1 MADVV
6 YELMA
11 KIGLDDKEFN
21 NGLKGAG
28 NTLKSWGSTA
38 GKVALTGAKVIGAG
52 IAAGATAVAALT
64 KSAVE
69 SYAEYEQLV
78 GGVETLFGAGG
89 LSLEEYAQSVG
100 KSVDEVKGE
109 YDSLMS
115 AQETVMKNAGEA
127 YKTAGL
133 SANEYMETVTS
144 FSASLIQ
151 SLGGDTEKAAQYAD
165 MAIVDM
171 SDNAN
176 KMGTSMESIQNAYQ
190 GFAKQNYTMLDNLKL
205 GYGGTKSEMERL
217 VEDAEKLNTSFK
229 AQRDENGNLTLSYAD
244 VVDAIHIVQENMGIA
259 GTTAKEAATT
269 ISGSVGSM
277 KAAWKNL
284 VTGLADG
291 NADIEQLIDDLLVT
305 IIGEN
310 GEGGV
315 INNIMPAVERALNG
329 IVTLITT
336 IVPKIT
342 PIITDL
348 ISQNLPMLVEAGMQL
363 LIALIS
369 GIIQGLPQLVATL
382 PQIFETIK
390 TVFMENWPALREA
403 GGQLLQMI
411 GEGIIDALGSLDEKL
426 AEVGIAISTTIDN
439 KWEEIKQKSTETWNS
454 IKEELSQVWENLKT
468 AVSDAWESIKE
479 TVSQKIDDLKTNVS
493 SKFEAVRDTI
503 SGVIDRIKS
512 LFNFDWSLP
521 DLKLPHITYDLV
533 QVPVLGTIPDPR
545 TLRVEWYK
553 KAYDN
558 PYMFTKPTT
567 IGFGDGIG
575 GEMVYGHNNLMND
588 IKQAMKEVGSASD
601 QPILITVQ
609 SVLDGK
615 IIGESTY
622 RYLRNKER
630 AFG

>member
-1 MADVV
+1 MDLLNLV
-6 YELMA
+6 A
-11 KIGLDDKEFN
+11 KITLDQSEYDTGLR
-21 NGLKGAG
+21 GL
-28 NTLKSWGSTA
+28 A
-38 GKVALTGAKVIGAG
+38 GKAGKTLGTVAKVGAAA
-52 IAAGATAVAALT
+52 IAAGGAAVVAVT
-64 KSAVE
+64 KQAIDG
-69 SYAEYEQLV
+69 YAEYEQLT
-78 GGVETLFGAGG
+78 GGIQTL
-89 LSLEEYAQSVG
+89 Y
-100 KSVDEVKGE
+100 GE
-109 YDSLMS
+109 GSKAAEDM
-115 AQETVMKNAGEA
+115 MKHASEA
-127 YKTAGL
+127 WKTSGM
-133 SANEYMETVTS
+133 SANEYMETAIES
-144 FSASLIQ
+144 SAALINA
-151 SLGGDTEKAAQYAD
+151 LGGDTEKAAEMMD
-165 MAIVDM
+165 MSITDM
-171 SDNAN
+171 SDNVN
-176 KMGTSMESIQNAYQ
+176 KMGTSMEAVQNAYR
-190 GFAKQNYTMLDNLKL
+190 GFSRGNFTMLDNLAL
-205 GYGGTKSEMERL
+205 GFAGTKEGMQQL
-217 VEDAEKLNTSFK
+217 LDK
-229 AQRDENGNLTLSYAD
+229 AKEYAAQNGEIRDFSIDSYAD
-244 VVDAIHIVQENMGIA
+244 IVDAIHIVQTEMGIT

-369 GIIQGLPQLVATL
+369 GIIQGLPQLIETL
-382 PQIFETIK
+382 PQIFDTIK

-403 GGQLLQMI
+403 GSQLLQMI
-411 GEGIIDALGSLDEKL
+411 GEGIIDALGFLDEKL

-439 KWEEIKQKSTETWNS
+439 KWLEIKQKSSETWNS
-454 IKEELSQVWENLKT
+454 IKEELAQVWENLKT
-468 AVSDAWESIKE
+468 AVSDTWESIKE

-493 SKFEAVRDTI
+493 SKFEAVRDVI
-503 SGVIDRIKS
+503 SGIIDRIKS

-553 KAYDN
+553 KAYEN

-615 IIGESTY
+615 VIGESTY

-630 AFG
+630 AYG